1 MTRPVL
7 QRLSSPRLTLIGMA
21 MLGVGAALSYDNP
34 AGTSVWVLV
43 VPMGFLSLNL
53 LAAIIHN
60 PRIHQRGGLLVFHL
74 CLLGIVILAAFG
86 RLTRLEAHTE
96 LVEGTA
102 FDKDSLIDVR
112 EGPMHRA
119 GLDRVQFVQG
129 TYTVDYAAG
138 MVRGLTHC
146 EVLVPAVN
154 GWQRLD
160 VGDDRPLVLNGYRF
174 YTTFN
179 KGFAAVLSWL
189 PAGGGAPIRGT
200 VNMPA
205 YPLYDFRQ
213 ANRWEP
219 REGEEIRFWLD
230 LDTGL
235 TDKQAWTLAPAKTKA
250 SLIVK
255 SGEQR
260 VTLKAG
266 DHVRLA
272 GGVLTFERLSSW
284 MGYKIFY
291 DPTISWLF
299 FTAIIGVIGLAG
311 HFWQKLRQPD
321 WQPTTKTQ
329 RSVDTVSGR
338 VTT

>member
-1 MTRPVL
+1 M
-7 QRLSSPRLTLIGMA
+7 SSPRLTLVGMA

-43 VPMGFLSLNL
+43 LPMAFLSLNL

-60 PRIHQRGGLLVFHL
+60 PRIYQRGGLLVFHL

-102 FDKDSLIDVR
+102 FDKNSLIDVR
-112 EGPMHRA
+112 EGPLHRT

-138 MVRGLTHC
+138 MVRGLTHS
-146 EVLVPAVN
+146 EVLVPAVD

-189 PAGGGAPIRGT
+189 PAGGGAPIKGS

-213 ANRWEP
+213 ANRWSP
-219 REGEEIRFWLD
+219 RDGEEIRFWLE

-235 TDKQAWTLAPAKTKA
+235 TDKRAWTLAPAKTKA

-255 SGEQR
+255 SGDRR
-260 VTLKAG
+260 VTLMPG
-266 DHVRLA
+266 EHVRLA

-299 FTAIIGVIGLAG
+299 FTAIIGVVGLAG

-321 WQPTTKTQ
+321 WQPVLKHQ
-329 RSVDTVSGR
+329 GEFPVAPGR
-338 VTT
+338 ATI

>member
-1 MTRPVL
+1 MTPPLLKRM
-7 QRLSSPRLTLIGMA
+7 SSPRLTLVGMA
-21 MLGVGAALSYDNP
+21 MLAVGAALSYDNP

-60 PRIHQRGGLLVFHL
+60 PRIHQRGGLLVFHI

-102 FDKDSLIDVR
+102 FDKDNLLDVR
-112 EGPMHRA
+112 QGPMHRT
-119 GLDRVQFVQG
+119 GLDRIEFVQG
-129 TYTVDYAAG
+129 AYTVDYAAG
-138 MVRGLTHC
+138 MVRGLTHS
-146 EVLVPAVN
+146 EVLIPSTS
-154 GWQRLD
+154 GWQHLD
-160 VGDDRPLVLNGYRF
+160 VGDDRPLVLDGYRF

-179 KGFAAVLSWL
+179 KGFSAVLSWL

-213 ANRWEP
+213 ANRWQP
-219 REGEEIRFWLD
+219 REGEEIRFWLE

-235 TDKQAWTLAPAKTKA
+235 TDQRSWTLAPAKTRA
-250 SLIVK
+250 ELIVK

-260 VTLKAG
+260 VTLNPG
-266 DHVRLA
+266 EHVRLP
-272 GGVLTFERLSSW
+272 GGILTFERLSSW

-299 FTAIIGVIGLAG
+299 FTAIIGVIGLAS

-321 WQPTTKTQ
+321 WQPTEKSQ
-329 RSVDTVSGR
+329 RAVQAAPER

>member
-1 MTRPVL
+1 MTPSLLTRI
-7 QRLSSPRLTLIGMA
+7 SSPRLTLVGMA

-43 VPMGFLSLNL
+43 VPMAFLSLNL

-102 FDKDSLIDVR
+102 FDKDNLIDVR
-112 EGPMHRA
+112 EGPLHRT
-119 GLDRVQFVQG
+119 GLDQVQFVQG
-129 TYTVDYAAG
+129 PYTVDYAAG
-138 MVRGLTHC
+138 MVRGLTHS
-146 EVLVPAVN
+146 EVLVPAPN
-154 GWQRLD
+154 GWQRFD
-160 VGDDRPLVLNGYRF
+160 IGDDRPLVLNGYRF

-235 TDKQAWTLAPAKTKA
+235 TDKRAWTLAPAKTHA
-250 SLIVK
+250 ELIVK

-260 VTLKAG
+260 VTLKPG
-266 DHVRLA
+266 ERVRLQ

-299 FTAIIGVIGLAG
+299 FTAIIGVMGLAG

-321 WQPTTKTQ
+321 WQPTVKTQ
-329 RSVDTVSGR
+329 EAVQTVSGR
-338 VTT
+338 ATT